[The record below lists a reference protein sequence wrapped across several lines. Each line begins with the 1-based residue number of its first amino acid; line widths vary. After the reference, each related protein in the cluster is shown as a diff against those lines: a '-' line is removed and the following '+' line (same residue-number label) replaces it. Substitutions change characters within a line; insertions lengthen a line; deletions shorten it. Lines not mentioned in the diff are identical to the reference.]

1 MWVYLLLF
9 VVAAMSA
16 PADSFAGLLDEEK
29 SLFGAQPIEVD
40 EAALAA
46 EAISVP
52 HSNVVL

>member
-29 SLFGAQPIEVD
+29 SLLSAQPIEVD